1 MPDEMP
7 VSEMGGLAM
16 YIDADF
22 VAKFEV
28 KVLKKKKISKKPE
41 IHPVVVIFFF
51 LAVLPKPYQLGC
63 RYSTNFGRLGHLG

>member
-28 KVLKKKKISKKPE
+28 KKKKKISKKPE
-41 IHPVVVIFFF
+41 IHPVVVIFF
-51 LAVLPKPYQLGC
+51 LG
-63 RYSTNFGRLGHLG
+63 

>member
-28 KVLKKKKISKKPE
+28 KVLKKKE
-41 IHPVVVIFFF
+41 NQQE
-51 LAVLPKPYQLGC
+51 A
-63 RYSTNFGRLGHLG
+63 